1 MLALIKDNHKKL
13 IYHFSTPQIIL
24 TFIKNIFAM
33 KGVLLVNLGSPES
46 PDPKDVKPYL
56 DQFLMDKRV
65 IDLPFLLRIL
75 LVRGIIL
82 KTRPKKSAAAYKKI
96 WWDEG
101 SPLIVLSKRLHE
113 KINNIVDI
121 PVALAMRYGNPSIQL
136 GLEQLANKGVT
147 EVLLF
152 PLYPQ
157 HAMASTETILFLA
170 EEIRKKDFPQM
181 KFSIM
186 PAFYNR
192 PDYIKELSN
201 SIKRAV
207 ADFEY
212 DHLLFSYHGIPERH
226 IRKTDITKS
235 HCKIDNS
242 CCQAASP
249 AHKFCYR
256 HQCYETT
263 RQVVAFLNISEGKY
277 SQTFQSR
284 LAGDQ
289 WLMPYTDTTI
299 NEMPKKGIKK
309 LAVVTPAFVSD
320 CLETL
325 EEIAME
331 AKHQFKRYGGE
342 EFLAIPCLN
351 DDDAWVN
358 TICNWIKEWETELT
372 AL

>member
-1 MLALIKDNHKKL
+1 MK
-13 IYHFSTPQIIL
+13 
-24 TFIKNIFAM
+24 

-46 PDPKDVKPYL
+46 PTPKDVKPYL
-56 DQFLMDKRV
+56 DEFLMDKYV
-65 IDLPFLLRIL
+65 IDVPFLLRAL

-82 KTRPKKSAAAYKKI
+82 QTRPKKSAAAYKKI

-101 SPLIVLSKRLHE
+101 SPLIVLSKRMKAKVE
-113 KINNIVDI
+113 QNVSI
-121 PVALAMRYGNPSIQL
+121 PVSLAMRYGNPSIES
-136 GLEQLANKGVT
+136 GLQELSDKGVT

-157 HAMASTETILFLA
+157 HAMASTVTILVLA
-170 EEIRKKDFPQM
+170 EELRKKKFPHM
-181 KFSIM
+181 NFTIV
-186 PAFYNR
+186 PAFYNHK
-192 PDYIKELSN
+192 DYIRELSN
-201 SIKRAV
+201 SIKKHLEGF
-207 ADFEY
+207 DY

-235 HCKIDNS
+235 HCKIDGS
-242 CCQAASP
+242 CCNTPSP
-249 AHKFCYR
+249 AHEFCYR

-263 RQVVAFLNISEGKY
+263 KQVVEFLGIEEGKY

-284 LAGDQ
+284 LAGDK
-289 WLMPYTDTTI
+289 WLTPYTDVEI
-299 NEMPKKGIKK
+299 NKMPEKGIKK

-331 AKHQFKRYGGE
+331 ANHEFKEHGGE

-351 DDDAWVN
+351 DGDDWCK
-358 TICNWIKEWETELT
+358 TLSRWIDQWAFQPEEQNV
-372 AL
+372 